1 MDIAVL
7 AAIQKPE
14 GDAFIQGIV
23 QSGNTPIPGA
33 TVTATHAVSGEKLV
47 TSTDLR
53 GQYQIKLPGVGA
65 YIVEAS
71 MAAFAPAIKE
81 ADIKDVSSTA
91 RLDFDLM
98 LLSRSQQTS
107 SGPTRALGFRGRGA
121 QALPAR
127 ETASEASAQQASGDV
142 TEQLNSAD
150 LPIAGTADAPTE
162 SVAVLGNTAETT
174 FGNNFDF
181 DRERIQRIIDERF
194 GGFPPQE
201 AQANAPALIGPGG
214 RGGGG
219 PRGGGG
225 GRGGGGFAIGGRG
238 GFNVNRPRGN
248 ISYTGG
254 DSALDAAP
262 YSLTGQPAVKPAY
275 NQNRLSASIGGPFK
289 IPKLVSL
296 TNTNYIFTYNA
307 TRLRSPYD
315 AFSTVPTL
323 AERRGDF
330 SQTLI
335 RSGAGAGDP
344 VRIFDPGTHVPVPD
358 NRLPRI
364 DPAAASLLAFI
375 PEPNLPGDVQNF
387 HYLTAVTNKSDDINV
402 RLSHTFGES
411 GFGQATP
418 AGGGFGRRGDGGAR
432 RRRQGPQPTN
442 LNFGLQYRNSENR
455 LTNPFP
461 SVGGTNTNNGLN
473 TTIGLVHSFGT
484 ITDNLRV
491 NYNINRTASTNLYAF
506 Q

>member
-1 MDIAVL
+1 MFPFGGFALRSLFIAALILMDIFVL
-7 AAIQKPE
+7 AAMQKPE
-14 GDAFIQGIV
+14 GDGFIQGIV

-33 TVTATHAVSGEKLV
+33 TVTATHAVTGEKLV

-81 ADIKDVSSTA
+81 TDIKDVSSTA

-98 LLSRSQQTS
+98 LLSRSPQTS
-107 SGPTRALGFRGRGA
+107 SGRPDALGFRGRGA

-127 ETASEASAQQASGDV
+127 DTASEASAQQASGDV
-142 TEQLNSAD
+142 TEQLNSTD
-150 LPIAGTADAPTE
+150 LPVAGTADGPTE

-225 GRGGGGFAIGGRG
+225 GRGDGGFFAIGGRG

-262 YSLTGQPAVKPAY
+262 RSEEHTSELQSHSDLVC
-275 NQNRLSASIGGPFK
+275 RLLLEK
-289 IPKLVSL
+289 KK
-296 TNTNYIFTYNA
+296 
-307 TRLRSPYD
+307 SP
-315 AFSTVPTL
+315 
-323 AERRGDF
+323 
-330 SQTLI
+330 
-335 RSGAGAGDP
+335 
-344 VRIFDPGTHVPVPD
+344 
-358 NRLPRI
+358 
-364 DPAAASLLAFI
+364 
-375 PEPNLPGDVQNF
+375 
-387 HYLTAVTNKSDDINV
+387 
-402 RLSHTFGES
+402 
-411 GFGQATP
+411 
-418 AGGGFGRRGDGGAR
+418 
-432 RRRQGPQPTN
+432 
-442 LNFGLQYRNSENR
+442 
-455 LTNPFP
+455 
-461 SVGGTNTNNGLN
+461 NG
-473 TTIGLVHSFGT
+473 
-484 ITDNLRV
+484 
-491 NYNINRTASTNLYAF
+491 
-506 Q
+506 